1 MILEFLTLTLIYIKR
16 KKNDM
21 INNVEILSTL
31 PIKKVVSEISYIPVN
46 IDHSLDIGYNHTVI
60 WHDDNLIMYMEKYKE
75 N

>member
-1 MILEFLTLTLIYIKR
+1 
-16 KKNDM
+16 M

-31 PIKKVVSEISYIPVN
+31 PIKKVVSETSYIPVN